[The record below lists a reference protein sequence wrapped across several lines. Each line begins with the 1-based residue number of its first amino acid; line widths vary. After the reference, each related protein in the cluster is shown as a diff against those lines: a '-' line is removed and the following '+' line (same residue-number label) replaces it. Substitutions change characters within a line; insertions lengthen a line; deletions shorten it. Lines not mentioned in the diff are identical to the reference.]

1 VIVLFHEPAPML
13 GIDQNPIC
21 IDLLTFDNQ
30 VKVKVKVKA
39 LVQLMHSSW
48 MKKAGSGR

>member
-30 VKVKVKVKA
+30 VKVKA

-48 MKKAGSGR
+48 MKKAGSAR